1 MGDWYKV
8 LLLSLL
14 ILSLLPINTL
24 LANAQTTP
32 KYKWVFMVYLDA
44 DNNLEDAGISD
55 FNEMEMAGSTND
67 VAIVVMIDRHPGYD
81 TSNGNW
87 TTTRIYLV
95 QHDTDPNVI
104 NSTLLVD
111 LGEAN
116 MGDPNTLVFFVNY
129 TATHFPAEHYA
140 LVLWDHGNAW
150 RRGPAP
156 GQKGVCWDYSD
167 GYDYITEQELLWA
180 LDKIS
185 SLGVHLDLI
194 GFDVCLLGM
203 VEIAY
208 DIASRGYA
216 DVLVASQEFEPWD
229 GWYYTPFLQELT
241 ANPNMT
247 AQELAAKIVEA
258 YKTFYTTINP
268 LDYPTL
274 AAIDLNKFISIVVP
288 NLDMASLYLLIDV
301 YLSPELSNTIKTL
314 RDSSEKTGEGEFVD
328 IYDFF
333 EKINATDVWPSSY
346 DPRPY
351 VNATLHYLNESIIA
365 HWAASGHPN
374 AHGLSIYIPPTVD
387 WYLEERYWYFQQTLF
402 PTETY
407 WGMFLDYYFKA
418 FTPTEEFTVR
428 ISAPAQINAGEEDYA
443 LIQVTY
449 GNKKIDP
456 DSLTVTLMTP
466 SGESTLLPY
475 TKVISGTYLVTIPP
489 IENVSTIFIVVDTEY
504 WFLER
509 TTSAAVKVTNIAK
522 VISEEIN
529 GQTNEIKKAIN
540 ESANHLEQLIKNK
553 TSEISSLLDE
563 LNANLVAVKNDIAY
577 LNTTLGVIALKL
589 SDIGASIKAIN
600 NDTVV
605 IKTILGEIKTDLK
618 DLNTTITYIGDN
630 VVAINTTLG
639 VIYGKIT
646 SIKGDIATI
655 KTDIGTIKTTVDKIE
670 GLSEQLS
677 DKQNT
682 SINLDYAITALVVLA
697 LILSGVSILR
707 RS

>member
-1 MGDWYKV
+1 MENWYKT
-8 LLLSLL
+8 LLLGLL
-14 ILSLLPINTL
+14 ILSLLPINTMF
-24 LANAQTTP
+24 ASAQTTP
-32 KYKWVFMVYLDA
+32 EYKWVFMVYLDA
-44 DNNLEDAGISD
+44 DNNLEGAGISD
-55 FNEMEMAGSTND
+55 FNEMEMAGSTD
-67 VAIVVMIDRHPGYD
+67 EVAIVVMIDRHPGYD

-95 QHDTDPNVI
+95 QHDVDPNVI

-111 LGEAN
+111 LGETN

-129 TATHFPAEHYA
+129 TVTHFPAEHYA

-150 RRGPAP
+150 RRGLAP

-185 SLGVHLDLI
+185 SLGIHLDLI

-229 GWYYTPFLQELT
+229 GWYYTPFLQELV
-241 ANPNMT
+241 AKPNMT

-258 YKTFYTTINP
+258 YKTFYTTIKP

-274 AAIDLNKFISIVVP
+274 AAIDLNKFISTVVP

-301 YLSPELSNTIKTL
+301 YLSPELSDTIKTL
-314 RDSSEKTGEGEFVD
+314 RDDSEKTGEGEFID

-333 EKINATDVWPSSY
+333 EKINETDVWPSSY

-351 VNATLHYLNESIIA
+351 VNATLYYLDEAIIA
-365 HWAASGHPN
+365 QWAASGHPN

-407 WGMFLDYYFKA
+407 WGLFLDYYFKA
-418 FTPTEEFTVR
+418 FTPTEEFVVR
-428 ISAPAQINAGEEDYA
+428 ISAPTQINAGEEDYA
-443 LIQVTY
+443 LVQITF
-449 GNKKIDP
+449 GNKKVDP
-456 DSLTVTLMTP
+456 DYLTVTLMTP
-466 SGESTLLPY
+466 TGESIPLSY
-475 TKVISGTYLVTIPP
+475 TKVASGTYLVAIPP
-489 IENVSTIFIVVDTEY
+489 IENVSTVFIIVDTGY

-509 TTSAAVKVTNIAK
+509 TTSAAVKVTDIAEK
-522 VISEEIN
+522 ISE
-529 GQTNEIKKAIN
+529 QTSEIKSVIN
-540 ESANHLEQLIKNK
+540 ESTASLENLIENK
-553 TSEISSLLDE
+553 IAELSSLLNE
-563 LNANLVAVKNDIAY
+563 TNAQVLAVKKGVAY
-577 LNTTLGVIALKL
+577 INTTLGLVELKL
-589 SDIGASIKAIN
+589 TDIGATIEAIN
-600 NDTVV
+600 NDTVT
-605 IKTILGEIKTDLK
+605 IKTILGEIKVELA
-618 DLNTTITYIGDN
+618 DLNTTITYIGEN
-630 VVAINTTLG
+630 IVAINTTLG
-639 VIYGKIT
+639 TIYGKIV
-646 SIKGDIATI
+646 SIEGDVATI
-655 KTDIGTIKTTVDKIE
+655 KTDIGTIKTTVDKIT

-677 DKQNT
+677 DKQST
-682 SINLDYAITALVVLA
+682 AINLSYAIAALVVLA
-697 LILSGVSILR
+697 LVLSGVSILR
-707 RS
+707 RG